1 MKTVPRG
8 RVWWEAGSLAP
19 ITVSST
25 TRFLPYLYY
34 AHYFPLLSSS
44 TPTIAL
50 VIGPPL
56 GLPARPGKRPDR
68 CDSQASLPTF
78 QNTKR
83 PSVRRLVKAFFS
95 VVQVLEPPLAEPLRC
110 KRCRDRSFEDPPDR
124 REFPLAEA
132 PTTFVDR
139 HDFPRSSDR
148 TCTDHT
154 HRPRPHRYELNFRNA
169 QSSDCN

>member
-1 MKTVPRG
+1 MRTVPRG

-124 REFPLAEA
+124 RFRREFPKSCHLRRSADYICRPFLHA
-132 PTTFVDR
+132 
-139 HDFPRSSDR
+139 FPRSSDLLPYVHQPYSPL
-148 TCTDHT
+148 T
-154 HRPRPHRYELNFRNA
+154 PPLM
-169 QSSDCN
+169 

>member
-1 MKTVPRG
+1 MRTVPRG

-83 PSVRRLVKAFFS
+83 PSVRRLVKAFS
-95 VVQVLEPPLAEPLRC
+95 PCCRCSSLLARN
-110 KRCRDRSFEDPPDR
+110 RSAASAVEIDPSKIHPIADLG
-124 REFPLAEA
+124 ENFLNHATCVGA

-139 HDFPRSSDR
+139 FYTPSHDHLIFCR
-148 TCTDHT
+148 TCTSRI
-154 HRPRPHRYELNFRNA
+154 HRSRPH
-169 QSSDCN
+169 